1 LGYLSITYERRRKNY
16 PYQQEATEDISILPE
31 QKISEEE
38 LSDIEQMLSDYYAK
52 KTQRSIDDYV
62 REQVWTQKD
71 LERMSKAHIRTPY
84 QK

>member
-1 LGYLSITYERRRKNY
+1 MSDAEKITR
-16 PYQQEATEDISILPE
+16 ISKKQ
-31 QKISEEE
+31 QKILAFFQSKKFSEEE

-62 REQVWTQKD
+62 REQGWTQKD